1 MIKVER
7 TQKNKLRTYRKF
19 KRNYKREEYL
29 SAVKN
34 IKHRIS
40 MTKFRISD
48 HCLEIEKGRYTRPY
62 TKPEDRVCIK
72 LCNNAVEDEAHFLF
86 ICPRYSNEREELFL
100 TINNKTNHQLI
111 LLTTAPSFY
120 TL

>member
-48 HCLEIEKGRYTRPY
+48 HCLEIEKGRYTPPY
-62 TKPEDRVCIK
+62 TKPEDGVCK

-86 ICPRYSNEREELFL
+86 ICPPYSNER
-100 TINNKTNHQLI
+100 
-111 LLTTAPSFY
+111 
-120 TL
+120 